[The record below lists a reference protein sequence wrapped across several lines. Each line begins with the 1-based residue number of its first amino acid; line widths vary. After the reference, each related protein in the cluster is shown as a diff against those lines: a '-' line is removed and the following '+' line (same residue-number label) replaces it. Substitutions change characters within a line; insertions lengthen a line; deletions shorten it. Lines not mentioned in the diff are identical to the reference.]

1 MQKAEIKAIR
11 GILGYNT
18 DLRIKLDGRYV
29 DTIADWLE
37 KNLEDVFGYTIWH
50 DLRIARAEYYGGAW
64 LRPDGKD
71 AYVRLPWEESRV
83 ISDFCEIQAKA
94 VAGGECTE
102 KSAKQI
108 NGYSKLGMRLNPDGE
123 CEGEKDSIRYQVV
136 RDPEAAAQIRWM
148 RVRMPRFDRD
158 LFHLIN
164 LSDADLG
171 LLEELLLERRKEDR
185 VTPIEDELVKKMFKV
200 TEVREL
206 TQIDKLLAGITE
218 AEARRR
224 TDYDD

>member
-29 DTIADWLE
+29 DTIAGWLE
-37 KNLEDVFGYTIWH
+37 KNLEDVFGYTIWQA
-50 DLRIARAEYYGGAW
+50 LRIERAEYYGGAW

-71 AYVRLPWEESRV
+71 AYVRLPWEESRA
-83 ISDFCEIQAKA
+83 ISEFCEIQAKA

-108 NGYSKLGMRLNPDGE
+108 NGYSNLWKRLNPDG
-123 CEGEKDSIRYQVV
+123 EGEKDSIRYQVV

-164 LSDADLG
+164 LTDADLG
-171 LLEELLLERRKEDR
+171 LIEELLLKRRKEDR
-185 VTPIEDELVKKMFKV
+185 VTPIADELVKKMFKV
-200 TEVREL
+200 TEVKES
-206 TQIDKLLAGITE
+206 TQTDKLLAGVKE
-218 AEARRR
+218 AKGRRR